1 MTWPRKNH
9 GVQELIPI
17 AIEESM
23 KNRTHTNRRNE
34 CLVLAAAGLLLS
46 AAVGCSKGNV
56 QAAPPAMP
64 APLVTVVDATVQDVP
79 RYLDEI
85 GKNAAFEAVTVTP
98 QVDGRVVERHFHD
111 GDQLHNGQL
120 LFVIDPR
127 PFKAEVDSAHASLA
141 QAKAALEYDK
151 IQLTRYGEVVET
163 RAVSKSDYDTKKNAV
178 DVDQAKVDAAEAS
191 LTTAKLKLEYCYI
204 HSPIEGRAGARLVD
218 VGNVV
223 QANSTALLSIQRID
237 PIYATFTVT
246 ESDLP
251 LVQQG
256 LSAGTLKAAVRLPS
270 ESEAAARSGRVEFLD
285 NSVQSG
291 SGTVT
296 LRATLRNSDHHFWP
310 GQFVNVRLVLVTEK
324 GAVLIPNQ
332 AAQISQQ
339 GSFVYVL
346 KSDDTAELRPVKLG
360 QRQGDQVVVMKGISA
375 NERVVLTGQMLVRP
389 GSKVRM
395 DSGLPTAPAVSA
407 NSNSKAISG
416 EGQ

>member
-1 MTWPRKNH
+1 MTGKLHSVLRGKT
-9 GVQELIPI
+9 L
-17 AIEESM
+17 A
-23 KNRTHTNRRNE
+23 
-34 CLVLAAAGLLLS
+34 LAAAGLILS
-46 AAVGCSKGNV
+46 VAVGCGRGSV

-64 APLVTVVDATVQDVP
+64 PALVTVVNATAQDVP

-85 GKNAAFEAVTVTP
+85 GKNAAFESVTVTP
-98 QVDGRVVERHFHD
+98 QVGGRVVERHFRD
-111 GDQLHNGQL
+111 GDQLHKGQL

-127 PFKAEVDSAHASLA
+127 PFKAEVDAAQASLA
-141 QAKAALEYDK
+141 QAKAALDYDK
-151 IQLTRYGEVVET
+151 IQLTRYGEVVGT

-178 DVDQAKVDAAEAS
+178 DVDWAKVDAVQAS
-191 LTTAKLKLEYCYI
+191 LTTAKLNLEYCYI

-223 QANSTALLSIQRID
+223 QANSTPLLSIQRID
-237 PIYATFTVT
+237 PIYASFTVT
-246 ESDLP
+246 ERDLP
-251 LVQQG
+251 QVQQG

-270 ESEAAARSGRVEFLD
+270 DPEDAARSGRVEFLD

-310 GQFVNVRLVLVTEK
+310 GQFVNVRLVLGTEK

-339 GSFVYVL
+339 GPFVYVL
-346 KSDDTAELRPVKLG
+346 KSDDTAEPRPVKLG
-360 QRQGDQVVVMKGISA
+360 QRQGDQVVVTEGVSA

-389 GSKVRM
+389 GSKVRV
-395 DSGLPTAPAVSA
+395 DGESGPPAAPAVSA
-407 NSNSKAISG
+407 NSNSKAVKG